1 MNDRARFEA
10 TALAVEREADRLGAV
25 TPPMP
30 AVHELFYEEVAC
42 SCALAGSRLTA
53 AEVRPLLDRDVVAPG
68 RSLADNVMVA
78 DYGHAARFV
87 RSAPPSRRRTFL
99 SLEEIANLHAFAARR
114 SLDAR
119 PGRWRERTAAPFP
132 SGMVPPPA
140 WLVPRA
146 IAAYVERFASGPRD
160 QAGRVAWIAD
170 AHERLLRIHPFDT
183 ANGRVTRLV
192 TNLLLRRTGL
202 PPFVVR
208 RRDAAR
214 YVAALRRADSRDP
227 WPLAEVFARS
237 LLESLG
243 GLLAGADGADPLQ
256 PLARFAVGSERAA
269 LYKAAQRGRLQTVRR
284 DDALL
289 TKRAWIDAYRSARPR
304 AAASEEPHDGD
315 DPRNARPR

>member
-1 MNDRARFEA
+1 M
-10 TALAVEREADRLGAV
+10 LAVEREAERLGTV

-30 AVHELFYEEVAC
+30 AVHELFYEEVTR
-42 SCALAGSRLTA
+42 SCALAGATLTVA
-53 AEVRPLLDRDVVAPG
+53 DVRPLLDRDVVAPG

-87 RSAPPSRRRTFL
+87 RSSPPPRRRTVFL
-99 SLEEIANLHAFAARR
+99 SLEEIASLHALATRR
-114 SLDAR
+114 SLAAR

-140 WLVPRA
+140 WLVPRE

-160 QAGRVAWIAD
+160 RLGRVAWIAD

-227 WPLAEVFARS
+227 WPLARVVARS
-237 LLESLG
+237 LLESFG
-243 GLLAGADGADPLQ
+243 GLLAGAEGADPLQ

-284 DDALL
+284 EGALL
-289 TKRAWIDAYRSARPR
+289 TKRAWIDAYRNARPR
-304 AAASEEPHDGD
+304 VAASEEPHDGD

>member
-1 MNDRARFEA
+1 MNDRERFQAAALTVECEA
-10 TALAVEREADRLGAV
+10 ERLGALM
-25 TPPMP
+25 PPMA
-30 AVHELFYEEVAC
+30 AVHELFYEEVAS
-42 SCALAGSRLTA
+42 SCALAGSRLAA
-53 AEVRPLLDRDVVAPG
+53 AEVRPLLDRDIVAPG

-78 DYGHAARFV
+78 DYGHGARFV

-99 SLEEIANLHAFAARR
+99 SLEEIASLHALAARR
-114 SLDAR
+114 SLGAR

-140 WLVPRA
+140 WLVPRE
-146 IAAYVERFASGPRD
+146 IAAYVERFAAGPRD
-160 QAGRVAWIAD
+160 QAERVAWVAD

-192 TNLLLRRTGL
+192 TNLLLRRNGL

-227 WPLAEVFARS
+227 WPLAYVFARS

-256 PLARFAVGSERAA
+256 PLARFAAGSERAA